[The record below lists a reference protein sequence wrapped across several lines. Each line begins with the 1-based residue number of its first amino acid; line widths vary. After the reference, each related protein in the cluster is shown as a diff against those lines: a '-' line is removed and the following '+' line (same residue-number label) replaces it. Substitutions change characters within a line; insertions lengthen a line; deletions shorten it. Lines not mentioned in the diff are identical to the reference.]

1 MNFRPSQPPQTKNQR
16 LTAGVGAF
24 LRQAM
29 GLGWLV
35 GAASSLAQAPAP
47 PPAAPSRFDQWV
59 QYPPKPVNPAMPSPL
74 DSSDKKINWVR
85 FAAPTPP
92 TEPAQATTDTPSS
105 TATTAAPA
113 PTAAIPPPTAT
124 PAAPASTTATAA
136 PPPTEP
142 DAPVVKGFEFSGIS
156 VFSASDL
163 TQVLMGVVGKPLD
176 MKNLEQIVTL
186 LDQHYASQGR
196 LGRSE
201 IPPQDMTDGLIQVTI
216 REGRFARAVI
226 EPEPHPRIPPAWQ

>member
-85 FAAPTPP
+85 FAAPAPP
-92 TEPAQATTDTPSS
+92 TEPAQAATDTPPSA
-105 TATTAAPA
+105 ATTAAPA
-113 PTAAIPPPTAT
+113 AAVPPPTAI
-124 PAAPASTTATAA
+124 PSAPASTTATAA
-136 PPPTEP
+136 PPATEP
-142 DAPVVKGFEFSGIS
+142 DAPVVKSFEFSGNS

-163 TQVLMGVVGKPLD
+163 TQELQAVVGTKLD
-176 MKNLEQIVTL
+176 MKSLEQIVAL
-186 LDQHYASQGR
+186 LDQHYADPLSSDLAEQGVDR
-196 LGRSE
+196 APQRGREFRVSL
-201 IPPQDMTDGLIQVTI
+201 DW
-216 REGRFARAVI
+216 
-226 EPEPHPRIPPAWQ
+226 AW